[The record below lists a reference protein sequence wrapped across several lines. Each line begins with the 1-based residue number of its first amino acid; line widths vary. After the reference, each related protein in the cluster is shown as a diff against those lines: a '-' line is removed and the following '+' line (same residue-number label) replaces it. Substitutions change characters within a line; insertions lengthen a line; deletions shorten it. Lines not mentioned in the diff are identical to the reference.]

1 MSKCLHETAPV
12 MTFAHQTGCLV
23 IYLVICSLTFALIG
37 VIITASR
44 RLRKELIWLIREEKT
59 MVKAERPFLI
69 VNPKSY
75 LYGAESLALA
85 KSVDKTAAETGLQ
98 IYFTCPYADIRLIKE
113 NTSHVIVC
121 AQSLDPLTPGRGM
134 GHVLPESLKEAG
146 ADAVFLNHAE
156 NPKTVA
162 DLYACIK
169 RAKEL
174 NMITVVCADS
184 TKEAAAVACLDADI
198 VLAEPTD
205 LIGTGKT
212 ADDSY
217 VTETVDALHKVN
229 PDVLVMIAS
238 GVVTADDC
246 YNVVRLGADGTGATS
261 GILNAPS
268 PAVRVQEMAEAIV
281 KAYKERQEN

>member
-1 MSKCLHETAPV
+1 MK
-12 MTFAHQTGCLV
+12 
-23 IYLVICSLTFALIG
+23 
-37 VIITASR
+37 
-44 RLRKELIWLIREEKT
+44 
-59 MVKAERPFLI
+59 VKSPFLV

-75 LYGAESLALA
+75 LYGQKSLELA
-85 KSVDKTAAETGLQ
+85 KAADETAEAVGIPVL
-98 IYFTCPYADIRLIKE
+98 FTCPFADIRLIRE
-113 NTSHVIVC
+113 NTKHVIVC
-121 AQSLDPLTPGRGM
+121 AQSMDPLKPGRGM

-162 DLYACIK
+162 DLSKCVD

-174 NMITVVCADS
+174 GMITVVCADS
-184 TKEAAAVACLDADI
+184 TKEAAAVACLDPDI

-229 PDVLVMIAS
+229 PNVLVMIAS

-261 GILNAPS
+261 GILKAPS

-281 KAYKERQEN
+281 KAYKERTE